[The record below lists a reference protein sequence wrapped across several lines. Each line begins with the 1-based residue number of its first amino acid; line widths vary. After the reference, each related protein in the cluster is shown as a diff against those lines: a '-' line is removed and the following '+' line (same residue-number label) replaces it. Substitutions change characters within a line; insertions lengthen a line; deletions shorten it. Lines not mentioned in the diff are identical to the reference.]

1 VTRAA
6 VQWASGGIMINEAVY
21 VWSIVFEFV
30 DKFTR
35 KNEAITVVWSS
46 SHASVIHVGKRNL
59 KKKFP
64 KATNIEV
71 IRLFRREQVDVQL
84 T

>member
-1 VTRAA
+1 
-6 VQWASGGIMINEAVY
+6 
-21 VWSIVFEFV
+21 
-30 DKFTR
+30 
-35 KNEAITVVWSS
+35 
-46 SHASVIHVGKRNL
+46 VIHVGKRNL